1 MIEKKDNASN
11 SQDHLKDSLDAKI
24 KKSLNNSIAYGL
36 TTIGL
41 LIVGL
46 YLNSQSSIDQSQILQ
61 YTRSII
67 FALTM
72 PFAIA
77 TTSSFFDY
85 QSSQDFPLSAT
96 KSQSRALDY
105 YKTQSVTYSQN
116 KSPKSTNK
124 KLPNKTST
132 PKSSVKKYCVKK
144 LCDRNLDN
152 TISTFK

>member
-1 MIEKKDNASN
+1 MIEKKDNAST

-24 KKSLNNSIAYGL
+24 KKSLNSSIAYGL

-85 QSSQDFPLSAT
+85 QSSQDFPSSAT
-96 KSQSRALDY
+96 KNQPRALDY
-105 YKTQSVTYSQN
+105 YKTKSVTHSQT
-116 KSPKSTNK
+116 KSSKSTNN
-124 KLPNKTST
+124 KLPNKAST
-132 PKSSVKKYCVKK
+132 PKNSVKKYCVKK
-144 LCDRNLDN
+144 LCDSNLN
-152 TISTFK
+152 KNKSP